1 MTCISQAR
9 SRKRAVIDLCR
20 CREMLGPDYQLTNEQ
35 LESLR
40 DQLATL
46 AHIALEMG
54 LQELRKG
61 AKSVLDMAAGIVPEE
76 QREEIRE
83 RASIMEFE
91 GGLQRTESERAA
103 IKNQRPRQRSSQ
115 RIN

>member
-1 MTCISQAR
+1 
-9 SRKRAVIDLCR
+9 VIDLCR
-20 CREMLGPDYQLTNEQ
+20 CREILGPNYQLTDEQ

-54 LQELRKG
+54 LQELRNG
-61 AKSVLDMAAGIVPEE
+61 AKSVFDVAASIVPEE
-76 QREEIRE
+76 QRERIRE
-83 RASIMEFE
+83 RASIVEFE
-91 GGLQRTESERAA
+91 GGLQRAEAERVAM
-103 IKNQRPRQRSSQ
+103 KNRPPRQGSSQ